1 MKTLLNLLPEEN
13 KKSVQR
19 KLHFRFFLWQL
30 FLVCALE
37 IFYLSILMSIYLI
50 LDFQLQSLQAIE
62 QQYDAAYTEQKTLD
76 VYQKKF
82 KDTNAAVAMVS
93 RIEGSH
99 FSFTQVFLLLD
110 TVLPEGVAVDRL
122 TTKNYTV
129 MLSGRAAVR
138 DDILALEASL
148 KGAACVKNVNVPISN
163 FFSQKNID
171 FQIDFK
177 MQKECLQNHTL

>member
-30 FLVCALE
+30 FLVCTLE
-37 IFYLSILMSIYLI
+37 VFYLSILMSIYLI
-50 LDFQLQSLQAIE
+50 LDFQLQSLRAIE
-62 QQYDAAYTEQKTLD
+62 QQYDAAYTEQRTLD
-76 VYQKKF
+76 AYQKKF
-82 KDTNAAVAMVS
+82 KDTNVAVAMVG
-93 RIEGSH
+93 RIEREH
-99 FSFTQVFLLLD
+99 LSFAGVFLLLD
-110 TVLPEGVAVDRL
+110 TLLPEGIAVDRL

-129 MLSGRAAVR
+129 MLSGRAAAR

-148 KGAACVKNVNVPISN
+148 KEAACVKNVNVPISN

-171 FQIDFK
+171 FQIDFE
-177 MQKECLQNHTL
+177 MQKECLQNNTL

>member
-37 IFYLSILMSIYLI
+37 VFYLSILMSIYFI
-50 LDFQLQSLQAIE
+50 LDFQLQSLQTVE
-62 QQYDAAYTEQKTLD
+62 QQYERAYTEQRTLD

-82 KDTNAAVAMVS
+82 KDTNVTAEMVG
-93 RIEGSH
+93 RIEHSH
-99 FSFTQVFLLLD
+99 FSFTQIFFLLETL
-110 TVLPEGVAVDRL
+110 LPEGIAVDRL

-129 MLSGRAAVR
+129 MLSGRAAAR
-138 DDILALEASL
+138 DDILAFESNL
-148 KGAACVKNVNVPISN
+148 KKEPCVKNVNVPLSN
-163 FFSQKNID
+163 LFSQKDID
-171 FQIDFK
+171 FQIDFE
-177 MQKECLQNHTL
+177 MRKECLQNNIL